1 MRVLESYT
9 IPVSLVQGQIVQVVA
24 CNTCV
29 RTQPLV
35 VVAEEKHTED
45 NYTLKEIIAEKGW
58 EMYEGKP
65 ECPLCVQDRKD
76 DLALDEQQTAEQT
89 EYYRQELNAL
99 AAEGVRACNK
109 RAA

>member
-45 NYTLKEIIAEKGW
+45 NYTLGDIIAEKGW

-65 ECPLCVQDRKD
+65 ECPLCVADRATE
-76 DLALDEQQTAEQT
+76 LEAAEREADEQERYYEQ
-89 EYYRQELNAL
+89 EHRAL
-99 AAEGVRACNK
+99 AAEGVRACK
-109 RAA
+109 AA